1 MERLETSPREPQP
14 AAVPEWFALLT
25 REAEQHPRGKAGVA
39 ERLGVTRPYVAR
51 VLTHNIPLPLVSPR
65 FVERVVDSY
74 GGWDCPHTG
83 AHISARG
90 CRACASKTYESL
102 SFAEVDQWRTCQGCA
117 HNPLRQPQA
126 VATTTPAT
134 LEN

>member
-1 MERLETSPREPQP
+1 MERLETFPREPQS
-14 AAVPEWFALLT
+14 AAVPEWFSMLS
-25 REAEQHPRGKAGVA
+25 REAERNPRGKAGVA

-51 VLTHNIPLPLVSPR
+51 VLTHNIPLASVSPR

-83 AHISARG
+83 AHISARA
-90 CRACASKTYESL
+90 CRGCASQTYESL
-102 SFAEVDQWRTCQGCA
+102 SFAEVDQWRACQGCT
-117 HNPLRQPQA
+117 HNLLRQPQA
-126 VATTTPAT
+126 SAVT